1 MSAPTI
7 QPSNPSGGASLAP
20 DAGSAGDNSTI
31 NPTETRV
38 QQQAAAA
45 QAAQQASAAYAK
57 RGRDVREYTDA
68 LVDYHGL
75 PDEFRSTEAPD
86 MTMLNRRGSEISSL
100 RSPKGVDL
108 AANARSAETQR
119 FADWE
124 RDQLFEG
131 DKLHRARDY
140 LYYQRERANAGVT
153 SYFSGERT
161 GNYERDLVDVQQAY
175 NEARNEGRDFVWEG
189 KIADADDLAFA
200 YSLGM
205 INLGAN
211 ESTKE
216 AMYKAYAKDPLKIGR
231 AGVLADPNSA
241 ESKELLE
248 NEYQEYLKFRDTP
261 LTFENKV
268 YMPRVASGRIA
279 ADAAQNAAR
288 VEYNAAQNADLA
300 GRIAMANSM
309 GISLDTLSKLDTSYR
324 ERAAAEAPFSPQ
336 TIDISGI
343 DANTKHA
350 LMVDLG
356 LKTFDE
362 LDAVIESRNNQ
373 IIEAYNAG
381 YSSPEAMQAAEKAA
395 WTAYQNR
402 SAAEQT
408 NPVLRDYA
416 KALENA
422 ASLEGNG
429 VYDELGQPQ
438 GLVFPNSISSLN
450 LTTGNVREKIYGSLL
465 DSIQSG
471 YGVDRDVAEVLLERE
486 ISGDKSLGSEFS
498 RWGKLINDRAAG
510 NDVMSNYL
518 DSEGN
523 VIPPAPVTPDGGFTA
538 LNAITAVAGV
548 GGVLANVGKSILP
561 NIIGS
566 AGTAAKSAGKNAA
579 LIAASYPLLG
589 VTSSIGS
596 QHTGDVFKPVEEF
609 ESMSRVK
616 SDTGN
621 VAFDKILDFGKGS
634 VASVPEAGVAFV
646 NALVG
651 STVLGSAV
659 FQDIAET
666 TRNLMTGNLQSPIET
681 RNTISTLT
689 TGIKGLGESTAIA
702 VYQGIDNP
710 AYMLGNI
717 LGFGKTYS
725 TLGKGVTKGVSL
737 TKRLT
742 GSEVAAAV
750 VSERNIASTN
760 ELKTMAAYGG
770 MIDDRYLTGGA
781 RYDTS
786 SRVSIKILPDV
797 SVNVRDNLGTRFTIN
812 SNLFQDDFGRNRR
825 TVFGH
830 SEEMIKTPEGY
841 VFDISR
847 GSSEFKEFA
856 DSSGNER
863 GMFGVPVWGN
873 SFTVLSWL
881 EAGSD
886 KYQRFTRDILNAAI
900 PGTGHLVSQPST
912 IKIWETSARKYLPGF
927 TTEAYGMY
935 ASGQKVKRGGYI
947 DDSIPPG
954 KLYSTFTPK
963 QAGAA
968 FRGISENEMWFTTQ
982 DGSNPVFRYRQYVG
996 KTPTGHAIY
1005 RVSDTKKNALE
1016 IRGENIR
1023 SNIDLVFNPSQR
1035 GNREADVQSKFLP
1048 RDLVSA
1054 LGMDAAFRL
1063 AELTSGARLQ
1073 DVSAHGRD
1081 HVYRVRD
1088 NALLLRKLQPDKYGD
1103 LNPVVLELAA
1113 IMHDAGKNTS
1123 HESNPVGHGEAVGFA
1138 IRGNIP
1144 LDARAYLKPE
1154 AIPEFE
1160 RILGAE
1166 GLTEYN
1172 RVINA
1177 YNSLSKGERKQLADA
1192 ISQHT
1197 TNLRG
1202 AKGQI
1207 HRISAN
1213 RYGKLVS
1220 DADRID
1226 LVRFSKN
1233 PDAFMPKAHKMFA
1246 GEDVVREVFRVN
1258 YGRGTGRSGYP
1269 HEERPV
1275 FPPEPKSSKEKRYRG
1290 SPSPVSYAGAYLGHA
1305 TPKAYGY
1312 DAQNTA
1318 PGEYTPG
1325 TLTTD
1330 PSGYAPRNTGKLR
1343 SYTQDPAPLPR
1354 GYTPQNIQTA
1364 RNYTAPPNNVSRGY
1378 DSQITDV
1385 QRTYI
1390 APPVDITRGYT
1401 PQNIQTIRNY
1411 TPPPNNVSRGYTPT
1425 GSTQIRQLPPQFTKI
1440 PWKKEN
1446 IRKRKRRYD
1455 VILPQNMDHLSV
1467 LDPLQAINPKKTS
1480 YMTNKRTPAAKGLM
1494 FEYGGQIHLVPPKW
1508 ADPLSLKR
1516 DKAVKK
1522 RLNAQSRKTRSRK
1535 KRR

>member
-1 MSAPTI
+1 
-7 QPSNPSGGASLAP
+7 
-20 DAGSAGDNSTI
+20 
-31 NPTETRV
+31 
-38 QQQAAAA
+38 
-45 QAAQQASAAYAK
+45 
-57 RGRDVREYTDA
+57 
-68 LVDYHGL
+68 
-75 PDEFRSTEAPD
+75 
-86 MTMLNRRGSEISSL
+86 
-100 RSPKGVDL
+100 
-108 AANARSAETQR
+108 
-119 FADWE
+119 
-124 RDQLFEG
+124 
-131 DKLHRARDY
+131 
-140 LYYQRERANAGVT
+140 
-153 SYFSGERT
+153 
-161 GNYERDLVDVQQAY
+161 
-175 NEARNEGRDFVWEG
+175 
-189 KIADADDLAFA
+189 
-200 YSLGM
+200 
-205 INLGAN
+205 
-211 ESTKE
+211 
-216 AMYKAYAKDPLKIGR
+216 
-231 AGVLADPNSA
+231 
-241 ESKELLE
+241 
-248 NEYQEYLKFRDTP
+248 
-261 LTFENKV
+261 
-268 YMPRVASGRIA
+268 
-279 ADAAQNAAR
+279 
-288 VEYNAAQNADLA
+288 
-300 GRIAMANSM
+300 
-309 GISLDTLSKLDTSYR
+309 
-324 ERAAAEAPFSPQ
+324 
-336 TIDISGI
+336 
-343 DANTKHA
+343 
-350 LMVDLG
+350 
-356 LKTFDE
+356 
-362 LDAVIESRNNQ
+362 
-373 IIEAYNAG
+373 
-381 YSSPEAMQAAEKAA
+381 
-395 WTAYQNR
+395 
-402 SAAEQT
+402 
-408 NPVLRDYA
+408 
-416 KALENA
+416 
-422 ASLEGNG
+422 
-429 VYDELGQPQ
+429 
-438 GLVFPNSISSLN
+438 
-450 LTTGNVREKIYGSLL
+450 
-465 DSIQSG
+465 
-471 YGVDRDVAEVLLERE
+471 
-486 ISGDKSLGSEFS
+486 
-498 RWGKLINDRAAG
+498 
-510 NDVMSNYL
+510 
-518 DSEGN
+518 
-523 VIPPAPVTPDGGFTA
+523 
-538 LNAITAVAGV
+538 
-548 GGVLANVGKSILP
+548 
-561 NIIGS
+561 
-566 AGTAAKSAGKNAA
+566 
-579 LIAASYPLLG
+579 
-589 VTSSIGS
+589 
-596 QHTGDVFKPVEEF
+596 
-609 ESMSRVK
+609 
-616 SDTGN
+616 
-621 VAFDKILDFGKGS
+621 
-634 VASVPEAGVAFV
+634 
-646 NALVG
+646 
-651 STVLGSAV
+651 
-659 FQDIAET
+659 
-666 TRNLMTGNLQSPIET
+666 
-681 RNTISTLT
+681 
-689 TGIKGLGESTAIA
+689 
-702 VYQGIDNP
+702 
-710 AYMLGNI
+710 
-717 LGFGKTYS
+717 
-725 TLGKGVTKGVSL
+725 
-737 TKRLT
+737 
-742 GSEVAAAV
+742 
-750 VSERNIASTN
+750 
-760 ELKTMAAYGG
+760 MAAYGG

-786 SRVSIKILPDV
+786 SRVSISVLPDV

-812 SNLFQDDFGRNRR
+812 SNLFQEGFGGNRR

-881 EAGSD
+881 ENGSD

-935 ASGQKVKRGGYI
+935 ASGQKVKRGGYA

-963 QAGAA
+963 QAGGAL
-968 FRGISENEMWFTTQ
+968 REISENEMWFTTQ

-1144 LDARAYLKPE
+1144 LDARVYLKPE

-1246 GEDVVREVFRVN
+1246 GADVVREVFRVN

-1269 HEERPV
+1269 HEDRSV
-1275 FPPEPKSSKEKRYRG
+1275 FPPEPKSSKEKKNRD
-1290 SPSPVSYAGAYLGHA
+1290 SPSSVSYTGAYLGQA

>member
-45 QAAQQASAAYAK
+45 QAAQQASIAYAK
-57 RGRDVREYTDA
+57 RENELGDA
-68 LVDYHGL
+68 AEERKKRVDEKGL
-75 PDEFRSTEAPD
+75 RSWGARAEGAVDAPD
-86 MTMLNRRGSEISSL
+86 REMIERGTTQIRSLNTNNRGKTNL
-100 RSPKGVDL
+100 GDL
-108 AANARSAETQR
+108 ARSAESKK
-119 FADWE
+119 FAAWDIAE
-124 RDQLFEG
+124 Q
-131 DKLHRARDY
+131 KRAY
-140 LYYQRERANAGVT
+140 EEEQSYQDALWMRSV
-153 SYFSGERT
+153 
-161 GNYERDLVDVQQAY
+161 
-175 NEARNEGRDFVWEG
+175 ARR
-189 KIADADDLAFA
+189 
-200 YSLGM
+200 
-205 INLGAN
+205 
-211 ESTKE
+211 
-216 AMYKAYAKDPLKIGR
+216 
-231 AGVLADPNSA
+231 
-241 ESKELLE
+241 
-248 NEYQEYLKFRDTP
+248 
-261 LTFENKV
+261 
-268 YMPRVASGRIA
+268 
-279 ADAAQNAAR
+279 
-288 VEYNAAQNADLA
+288 
-300 GRIAMANSM
+300 
-309 GISLDTLSKLDTSYR
+309 
-324 ERAAAEAPFSPQ
+324 AAEAGEAQ
-336 TIDISGI
+336 RQALEQRQARDTWIT
-343 DANTKHA
+343 NKHA
-350 LMVDLG
+350 LMVSMG
-356 LKTFDE
+356 LKSFDE
-362 LDAVIESRNNQ
+362 LDQEINDFKTYQANQ
-373 IIEAYNAG
+373 PTFE
-381 YSSPEAMQAAEKAA
+381 
-395 WTAYQNR
+395 
-402 SAAEQT
+402 EQT
-408 NPVLRDYA
+408 KSDLQPNEVVRAGVVTVATPSIDLKNIKSAPVPKSGTYTFF
-416 KALENA
+416 
-422 ASLEGNG
+422 
-429 VYDELGQPQ
+429 VPDELKPQ

-609 ESMSRVK
+609 ESMTRVK
-616 SDTGN
+616 SETGN
-621 VAFDKILDFGKGS
+621 IAFDKILDFGKGA

-666 TRNLMTGNLQSPIET
+666 TRNLITGNLQNPIET

-725 TLGKGVTKGVSL
+725 AIGKGVSKGVSI
-737 TKRLT
+737 TKSLT

-786 SRVSIKILPDV
+786 SRVSISVLPDV

-812 SNLFQDDFGRNRR
+812 SNLFQEGFGGNRR

-881 EAGSD
+881 ENGSD

-935 ASGQKVKRGGYI
+935 ASGQKVKRGGYA

-963 QAGAA
+963 QAGGAL
-968 FRGISENEMWFTTQ
+968 REISENEMWFTTQ

-1103 LNPVVLELAA
+1103 LNPVILELAA

-1144 LDARAYLKPE
+1144 LDARVYLKPE

-1246 GEDVVREVFRVN
+1246 GADVVREVFRVN

-1269 HEERPV
+1269 HEDRSV
-1275 FPPEPKSSKEKRYRG
+1275 FPPEPKSSKEKKNRD
-1290 SPSPVSYAGAYLGHA
+1290 SPSSVSYTGAYLGQA

>member
-45 QAAQQASAAYAK
+45 QAAQQASVAYAK
-57 RGRDVREYTDA
+57 REKQIDDA
-68 LVDYHGL
+68 AEERKKRVDESGL
-75 PDEFRSTEAPD
+75 RGWGARAEGAVDAPD
-86 MTMLNRRGSEISSL
+86 REMIERGTTQIRSLNTNTRGKTNL
-100 RSPKGVDL
+100 GDL
-108 AANARSAETQR
+108 ARAEESKK
-119 FADWE
+119 FAAWDVAE
-124 RDQLFEG
+124 Q
-131 DKLHRARDY
+131 KRAY
-140 LYYQRERANAGVT
+140 EEELSLEEAKWNYAAFMMAQREGAAQAERLAATRA
-153 SYFSGERT
+153 
-161 GNYERDLVDVQQAY
+161 Q
-175 NEARNEGRDFVWEG
+175 
-189 KIADADDLAFA
+189 
-200 YSLGM
+200 
-205 INLGAN
+205 
-211 ESTKE
+211 
-216 AMYKAYAKDPLKIGR
+216 
-231 AGVLADPNSA
+231 
-241 ESKELLE
+241 
-248 NEYQEYLKFRDTP
+248 NEYI
-261 LTFENKV
+261 ENKHKLMV
-268 YMPRVASGRIA
+268 DMGFKTFDELDQAVLDYKNYQASQPLFGP
-279 ADAAQNAAR
+279 
-288 VEYNAAQNADLA
+288 
-300 GRIAMANSM
+300 
-309 GISLDTLSKLDTSYR
+309 
-324 ERAAAEAPFSPQ
+324 APPK
-336 TIDISGI
+336 TIDISSM
-343 DANTKHA
+343 DVNAKHA

-362 LDAVIESRNNQ
+362 LDTAIKTYNDTA
-373 IIEAYNAG
+373 IKAYNAG
-381 YSSPEAMQAAEKAA
+381 YNSPAEMQAAEKAA
-395 WTAYQNR
+395 WTAYQNLPA
-402 SAAEQT
+402 SQQT

-416 KALENA
+416 A
-422 ASLEGNG
+422 ALEGNG
-429 VYDELGQPQ
+429 VYDELGKPQ

-579 LIAASYPLLG
+579 LIAASYPIIG

-659 FQDIAET
+659 FQDIAGT
-666 TRNLMTGNLQSPIET
+666 TRNLMTGNLQNPIET

-725 TLGKGVTKGVSL
+725 AIGKGVSKGVSI
-737 TKRLT
+737 TKSLT

-786 SRVSIKILPDV
+786 SRVSISVLPDV

-812 SNLFQDDFGRNRR
+812 SNLFQEGFGGNRR

-881 EAGSD
+881 ENGSD

-935 ASGQKVKRGGYI
+935 ASGQKVKRGGYA

-963 QAGAA
+963 QAGGAL
-968 FRGISENEMWFTTQ
+968 REISENEMWFTTQ

-1246 GEDVVREVFRVN
+1246 GADVVREVFRVN

-1269 HEERPV
+1269 HEDRSV
-1275 FPPEPKSSKEKRYRG
+1275 FPPEPKSSKEKKNRD
-1290 SPSPVSYAGAYLGHA
+1290 SPSSVSYTGAYLGQA

>member
-7 QPSNPSGGASLAP
+7 QPSDPAGGASLAP
-20 DAGSAGDNSTI
+20 DAGFAGENSTI
-31 NPTETRV
+31 NPTEARV

-45 QAAQQASAAYAK
+45 VAAQQASAAMAK
-57 RGRDVREYTDA
+57 REKQIDEAAEERKQRVEESRLGGWGARAEGAIDAPEREMIERGTTQI
-68 LVDYHGL
+68 
-75 PDEFRSTEAPD
+75 RS
-86 MTMLNRRGSEISSL
+86 LNANTRGTNL
-100 RSPKGVDL
+100 GDL
-108 AANARSAETQR
+108 ARSAESKKFLSWDAAEQ
-119 FADWE
+119 
-124 RDQLFEG
+124 
-131 DKLHRARDY
+131 KRAY
-140 LYYQRERANAGVT
+140 EEELSLEEAKWNYAAFMMAQREGAAQAERLAATRAQNE
-153 SYFSGERT
+153 FIE
-161 GNYERDLVDVQQAY
+161 NKHKLMVDMGFKTFDELDQAVL
-175 NEARNEGRDFVWEG
+175 DF
-189 KIADADDLAFA
+189 K
-200 YSLGM
+200 
-205 INLGAN
+205 
-211 ESTKE
+211 
-216 AMYKAYAKDPLKIGR
+216 
-231 AGVLADPNSA
+231 
-241 ESKELLE
+241 
-248 NEYQEYLKFRDTP
+248 EYQASQP
-261 LTFENKV
+261 LFG
-268 YMPRVASGRIA
+268 P
-279 ADAAQNAAR
+279 
-288 VEYNAAQNADLA
+288 
-300 GRIAMANSM
+300 
-309 GISLDTLSKLDTSYR
+309 
-324 ERAAAEAPFSPQ
+324 APPK
-336 TIDISGI
+336 TIDISGM
-343 DANTKHA
+343 DVNTKHA

-362 LDAVIESRNNQ
+362 LDKAVNTYNNTA
-373 IIEAYNAG
+373 IKAYEAG
-381 YSSPEAMQAAEKAA
+381 YNSPAEMQAAERAD
-395 WTAYQNR
+395 WIAYQNR

-416 KALENA
+416 A
-422 ASLEGNG
+422 ALEGNG
-429 VYDELGQPQ
+429 VYDELGKPQ
-438 GLVFPNSISSLN
+438 GFVFPNSISSLN
-450 LTTGNVREKIYGSLL
+450 LTTGNVRGRIYGSLL
-465 DSIQSG
+465 DSIQAT

-486 ISGDKSLGSEFS
+486 ISGDKSPGSEFS
-498 RWGKLINDRAAG
+498 RWGKLINDRASG
-510 NDVMSNYL
+510 KDVMSNYL

-538 LNAITAVAGV
+538 LNAILAVGGV
-548 GGVLANVGKSILP
+548 GGVLANAGKSILP
-561 NIIGS
+561 NLIGGV
-566 AGTAAKSAGKNAA
+566 GTAAKSAGKNAA
-579 LIAASYPLLG
+579 MLAASYPIIG

-596 QHTGDVFKPVEEF
+596 QYTGDLFEPVEEF
-609 ESMSRVK
+609 GKVSRVK

-621 VAFDKILDFGKGS
+621 IAFDKILDFSKGA
-634 VASVPEAGVAFV
+634 VASVPEGGVAFV

-651 STVLGSAV
+651 STVMGSAV

-666 TRNLMTGNLQSPIET
+666 TRHLMTGNLQNSIET

-689 TGIKGLGESTAIA
+689 KGVKGLGESTAIA

-725 TLGKGVTKGVSL
+725 AIGKGVSKGVSI
-737 TKRLT
+737 TKSLT

-750 VSERNIASTN
+750 VS

-786 SRVSIKILPDV
+786 SRVSISVLPDV

-812 SNLFQDDFGRNRR
+812 SNLFQEGFGGNRR

-856 DSSGNER
+856 DSPGNER
-863 GMFGVPVWGN
+863 GMFGVPVSGN

-881 EAGSD
+881 ENGSD

-927 TTEAYGMY
+927 ATEAYRLY
-935 ASGQKVKRGGYI
+935 AKGQKVKRGGYA

-963 QAGAA
+963 QAGGAL
-968 FRGISENEMWFTTQ
+968 REISENEMWFTTQ

-1246 GEDVVREVFRVN
+1246 GADVVREVFRVN

-1269 HEERPV
+1269 HEDRSV
-1275 FPPEPKSSKEKRYRG
+1275 FPPEPKSSKEKKNRD
-1290 SPSPVSYAGAYLGHA
+1290 SPSSVSYTGAYLGQA
-1305 TPKAYGY
+1305 TPKAYGAA
-1312 DAQNTA
+1312 AQNTA
-1318 PGEYTPG
+1318 QGGYTPG
-1325 TLTTD
+1325 TVNTD

-1343 SYTQDPAPLPR
+1343 SYTQVPAPLPR
-1354 GYTPQNIQTA
+1354 RYTPQSSQIF
-1364 RNYTAPPNNVSRGY
+1364 RGYTIPPNNDVRGY

-1385 QRTYI
+1385 ERIYI
-1390 APPVDITRGYT
+1390 QSPIPITRGYT
-1401 PQNIQTIRNY
+1401 PQTTRTDKNY
-1411 TPPPNNVSRGYTPT
+1411 TVPPINVSRGYKPPYTTIHNPPIVPRKKQLR
-1425 GSTQIRQLPPQFTKI
+1425 GYRRIRV
-1440 PWKKEN
+1440 EN
-1446 IRKRKRRYD
+1446 IE
-1455 VILPQNMDHLSV
+1455 HLSI
-1467 LDPLQAINPKKTS
+1467 LDPFEALNLGSI
-1480 YMTNKRTPAAKGLM
+1480 TN
-1494 FEYGGQIHLVPPKW
+1494 
-1508 ADPLSLKR
+1508 
-1516 DKAVKK
+1516 
-1522 RLNAQSRKTRSRK
+1522 RSRK
-1535 KRR
+1535 KAQPKTTYYEYGGGYHVEPPRADYLGLVMSKQKSKSRKPAAKKRRRT

>member
-57 RGRDVREYTDA
+57 REKQIDDA
-68 LVDYHGL
+68 AEERKKRVDESGL
-75 PDEFRSTEAPD
+75 RGWGARAEGAVDAPD
-86 MTMLNRRGSEISSL
+86 REMIERGTTQIRSLNTNTRGKTNL
-100 RSPKGVDL
+100 GDL
-108 AANARSAETQR
+108 ARAEESKK
-119 FADWE
+119 FAAWDVTE
-124 RDQLFEG
+124 Q
-131 DKLHRARDY
+131 KRAY
-140 LYYQRERANAGVT
+140 EEELSLEEAKWNYAAFMMAQREGAAQA
-153 SYFSGERT
+153 ER
-161 GNYERDLVDVQQAY
+161 
-175 NEARNEGRDFVWEG
+175 
-189 KIADADDLAFA
+189 LAT
-200 YSLGM
+200 
-205 INLGAN
+205 
-211 ESTKE
+211 TK
-216 AMYKAYAKDPLKIGR
+216 AQ
-231 AGVLADPNSA
+231 
-241 ESKELLE
+241 
-248 NEYQEYLKFRDTP
+248 NEYI
-261 LTFENKV
+261 ENKHKLMV
-268 YMPRVASGRIA
+268 DMGFKTFDELDQAVQDFKEYQASQPLFGP
-279 ADAAQNAAR
+279 
-288 VEYNAAQNADLA
+288 
-300 GRIAMANSM
+300 
-309 GISLDTLSKLDTSYR
+309 
-324 ERAAAEAPFSPQ
+324 APPK
-336 TIDISGI
+336 TIDISSM
-343 DANTKHA
+343 DVNAKHA

-356 LKTFDE
+356 LKSFDE
-362 LDAVIESRNNQ
+362 LDKALNTYNNTA
-373 IIEAYNAG
+373 IKAYEAG
-381 YSSPEAMQAAEKAA
+381 YNSPAEMQAAERAD
-395 WTAYQNR
+395 WIAYQNLPT
-402 SAAEQT
+402 SQQT

-416 KALENA
+416 A
-422 ASLEGNG
+422 ALEGNG

-450 LTTGNVREKIYGSLL
+450 LTTGSVRERIYGSLL

-498 RWGKLINDRAAG
+498 RWGKLISDRAAG

-523 VIPPAPVTPDGGFTA
+523 VIPPAPVVPDGGFTA
-538 LNAITAVAGV
+538 LNAITVVAGV
-548 GGVLANVGKSILP
+548 GGVLANAGKSILP

-579 LIAASYPLLG
+579 MLAASYPIIG

-596 QHTGDVFKPVEEF
+596 QYTGDLFEPVEEF
-609 ESMSRVK
+609 GKVSRVK

-621 VAFDKILDFGKGS
+621 IAFDKILDFSKGS

-666 TRNLMTGNLQSPIET
+666 TRNLMTGNLQNPIET

-725 TLGKGVTKGVSL
+725 AIGKGVSKGVSI
-737 TKRLT
+737 TKSLT

-786 SRVSIKILPDV
+786 SRVSISVLPDV

-812 SNLFQDDFGRNRR
+812 SNLFQEGFGGNRR

-881 EAGSD
+881 ENGSD

-935 ASGQKVKRGGYI
+935 ASGQKVKRGGYA
-947 DDSIPPG
+947 DDSLPPG

-963 QAGAA
+963 QAGGAL
-968 FRGISENEMWFTTQ
+968 REISENEMWFTTQ

-1123 HESNPVGHGEAVGFA
+1123 HESTPVGHGEAVGFA

-1246 GEDVVREVFRVN
+1246 GADVVREVFRVN

-1269 HEERPV
+1269 HEDRSV
-1275 FPPEPKSSKEKRYRG
+1275 FPPEPKSSKEKRYRV
-1290 SPSPVSYAGAYLGHA
+1290 SPSSVSYTGAYLGQA
-1305 TPKAYGY
+1305 TPKAYGAA
-1312 DAQNTA
+1312 AQNTVQ
-1318 PGEYTPG
+1318 GGYTPG
-1325 TLTTD
+1325 TVNTD

-1343 SYTQDPAPLPR
+1343 SYTQDPAPIPR

-1390 APPVDITRGYT
+1390 RPPVPITRGYT
-1401 PQNIQTIRNY
+1401 PQTTRTDKNY
-1411 TPPPNNVSRGYTPT
+1411 TVPPINVSRGYTQT
-1425 GSTQIRQLPPQFTKI
+1425 GSTHIRQLPPQFTNI

>member
-57 RGRDVREYTDA
+57 RERDVREYTDA

-75 PDEFRSTEAPD
+75 PDEFGSTEAPD
-86 MTMLNRRGSEISSL
+86 MTMVNRRGSEISSL
-100 RSPKGVDL
+100 RSPKGADL
-108 AANARSAETQR
+108 AANARDAETQR

-140 LYYQRERANAGVT
+140 LYYQRERAAANT
-153 SYFSGERT
+153 TKYFNFGLGIIE
-161 GNYERDLVDVQQAY
+161 NDLLDVQQAY
-175 NEARNEGRDFVWEG
+175 NEARLNGREFSWDG
-189 KIADADDLAFA
+189 KTYSVDELANLE
-200 YSLGM
+200 SSGM
-205 INLGAN
+205 PDRRSSQWMKESRLAN
-211 ESTKE
+211 PTG
-216 AMYKAYAKDPLKIGR
+216 GR
-231 AGVLADPNSA
+231 AGILLDPNSA
-241 ESKELLE
+241 ESRQKLE
-248 NEYQEYLKFRDTP
+248 AEYQDYLEFRNTP

-268 YMPRVASGRIA
+268 YMPRVAPERVA
-279 ADAAQNAAR
+279 MDAAKNAAR
-288 VEYNAAQNADLA
+288 VEYNAAQSEYVANLHNFMVNTGYKSFEDL
-300 GRIAMANSM
+300 GRDIAEFKIHQASQPTFT
-309 GISLDTLSKLDTSYR
+309 DQVR
-324 ERAAAEAPFSPQ
+324 AAERADW
-336 TIDISGI
+336 I
-343 DANTKHA
+343 
-350 LMVDLG
+350 
-356 LKTFDE
+356 
-362 LDAVIESRNNQ
+362 
-373 IIEAYNAG
+373 
-381 YSSPEAMQAAEKAA
+381 
-395 WTAYQNR
+395 AYQNLPT
-402 SAAEQT
+402 SQQT

-450 LTTGNVREKIYGSLL
+450 LTTGSVRERIYGSLL

-498 RWGKLINDRAAG
+498 RWGKLISDRAAG

-523 VIPPAPVTPDGGFTA
+523 VIPPAPVVPDGGFTA

-548 GGVLANVGKSILP
+548 GGVLANAGKSILP

-566 AGTAAKSAGKNAA
+566 AGTAAKSAGKDAA

-609 ESMSRVK
+609 ESMTRVK

-621 VAFDKILDFGKGS
+621 IAFDKILDFGKGS

-725 TLGKGVTKGVSL
+725 AIGKGVSKGVSI
-737 TKRLT
+737 TKSLT

-786 SRVSIKILPDV
+786 SRVSISVLPDV

-812 SNLFQDDFGRNRR
+812 SNLFQEGFGGNRR

-881 EAGSD
+881 ENGSD

-935 ASGQKVKRGGYI
+935 ASGQKVKRGGYA

-963 QAGAA
+963 QAGGAL
-968 FRGISENEMWFTTQ
+968 REISENEMWFTTQ

-1138 IRGNIP
+1138 IRGDIP

-1233 PDAFMPKAHKMFA
+1233 PDEFMPKAHKMFA

-1258 YGRGTGRSGYP
+1258 YGRSMERSRYP

-1275 FPPEPKSSKEKRYRG
+1275 FPPEPKSSKEKRYRV

-1390 APPVDITRGYT
+1390 APPVPITRGYT

-1411 TPPPNNVSRGYTPT
+1411 TAPPNNVSRGYTQT
-1425 GSTQIRQLPPQFTKI
+1425 GSTHIRQLPPQFTNI

>member
-20 DAGSAGDNSTI
+20 EAGSAGDNSTI
-31 NPTETRV
+31 NPTEARV

-45 QAAQQASAAYAK
+45 VAAQQASVAYAK

-75 PDEFRSTEAPD
+75 PDEFRSTAAPE

-100 RSPKGVDL
+100 RSPNGVDL

-140 LYYQRERANAGVT
+140 LYYKKAAADAGLT
-153 SYFSGERT
+153 RYFSGRA
-161 GNYERDLVDVQQAY
+161 GDYEKDLIDVQRAY

-189 KIADADDLAFA
+189 DVADPEQLAKA
-200 YSLGM
+200 YSTNM
-205 INLGAN
+205 MNLGADRD
-211 ESTKE
+211 TKQMLYE
-216 AMYKAYAKDPLKIGR
+216 NYVSSPLNIGR
-231 AGVLADPNSA
+231 VGVLTDPNSA
-241 ESKELLE
+241 ASRQLLE
-248 NEYQEYLKFRDTP
+248 AEYQKYLEFRDTP
-261 LTFENKV
+261 LTLENKV
-268 YMPRVASGRIA
+268 YMPQVSIARIN
-279 ADAAQNAAR
+279 ADAANSAAR
-288 VEYNAAQNADLA
+288 SAYNTAQSAYVQN
-300 GRIAMANSM
+300 
-309 GISLDTLSKLDTSYR
+309 
-324 ERAAAEAPFSPQ
+324 Q
-336 TIDISGI
+336 V
-343 DANTKHA
+343 A
-350 LMVDLG
+350 LMKDMG
-356 LKTFDE
+356 FTSADE
-362 LDAVIESRNNQ
+362 LNRAVSDYK
-373 IIEAYNAG
+373 AYQA
-381 YSSPEAMQAAEKAA
+381 SQPTFTDQVRAAEKAA

-450 LTTGNVREKIYGSLL
+450 LTTGSVREKIYGSLL

-523 VIPPAPVTPDGGFTA
+523 VIPPAPVVPDGGFTA

-548 GGVLANVGKSILP
+548 GGVLANAGKSILP
-561 NIIGS
+561 NLIGG

-596 QHTGDVFKPVEEF
+596 QHTEDVFKPVEEF

-621 VAFDKILDFGKGS
+621 IAFDKILDFGKGS

-659 FQDIAET
+659 FQDIAGT

-725 TLGKGVTKGVSL
+725 AIGKGVSKGVSI
-737 TKRLT
+737 TKSLT

-750 VSERNIASTN
+750 VSERNIAAIN

-812 SNLFQDDFGRNRR
+812 SNLFQEGFGGDRR

-881 EAGSD
+881 ENGSD

-935 ASGQKVKRGGYI
+935 ASGQKVKRGGYA

-963 QAGAA
+963 QAGGAL
-968 FRGISENEMWFTTQ
+968 REISENEMWFTTQ

-1103 LNPVVLELAA
+1103 LNPVILELAA

-1144 LDARAYLKPE
+1144 LDARVYLKPE

-1246 GEDVVREVFRVN
+1246 REDVVREVFRVN

-1269 HEERPV
+1269 HEDRSV
-1275 FPPEPKSSKEKRYRG
+1275 FPPEPKSSKEKKNRD
-1290 SPSPVSYAGAYLGHA
+1290 SPSSVSYTGAYLGQA
-1305 TPKAYGY
+1305 TPKAYGAA
-1312 DAQNTA
+1312 AQNTA
-1318 PGEYTPG
+1318 QGGYTPG
-1325 TLTTD
+1325 TVNTD

-1343 SYTQDPAPLPR
+1343 SYTQDPVPITRGYAPQNIQTARNYTASPNNISRGYNSQITDVQRTYIQPPVPITR

-1378 DSQITDV
+1378 
-1385 QRTYI
+1385 
-1390 APPVDITRGYT
+1390 
-1401 PQNIQTIRNY
+1401 
-1411 TPPPNNVSRGYTPT
+1411 TPT
-1425 GSTQIRQLPPQFTKI
+1425 GSTQIRQLPPQFTNI

-1522 RLNAQSRKTRSRK
+1522 RFNAQSRKTRSRK
-1535 KRR
+1535 KRG

>member
-20 DAGSAGDNSTI
+20 EAGSAGDNSTI
-31 NPTETRV
+31 NPTEARV

-45 QAAQQASAAYAK
+45 VAAQQASAAYAK
-57 RGRDVREYTDA
+57 REKQIDDA
-68 LVDYHGL
+68 AEERKKRVDESGL
-75 PDEFRSTEAPD
+75 RGWGARAEGAVDAPD
-86 MTMLNRRGSEISSL
+86 REMIERGTTQIRSLNTNTRGKTNL
-100 RSPKGVDL
+100 GDL
-108 AANARSAETQR
+108 ARAEESKK
-119 FADWE
+119 FAAWDVTE
-124 RDQLFEG
+124 Q
-131 DKLHRARDY
+131 KRAY
-140 LYYQRERANAGVT
+140 EEELSLEEAKWNYAAFMMAQREGAAQA
-153 SYFSGERT
+153 ER
-161 GNYERDLVDVQQAY
+161 
-175 NEARNEGRDFVWEG
+175 
-189 KIADADDLAFA
+189 LAT
-200 YSLGM
+200 
-205 INLGAN
+205 
-211 ESTKE
+211 TK
-216 AMYKAYAKDPLKIGR
+216 AQ
-231 AGVLADPNSA
+231 
-241 ESKELLE
+241 
-248 NEYQEYLKFRDTP
+248 NEYI
-261 LTFENKV
+261 ENKHKLMV
-268 YMPRVASGRIA
+268 DMGFKTFDELDQAVQDFKEYQASQPLFGP
-279 ADAAQNAAR
+279 
-288 VEYNAAQNADLA
+288 
-300 GRIAMANSM
+300 
-309 GISLDTLSKLDTSYR
+309 
-324 ERAAAEAPFSPQ
+324 APPK
-336 TIDISGI
+336 TIDISSM
-343 DANTKHA
+343 DVNAKHA

-362 LDAVIESRNNQ
+362 LDTAIKTYNDTA
-373 IIEAYNAG
+373 IKAYNAG
-381 YSSPEAMQAAEKAA
+381 YNSPAEMQAAEKAA

-450 LTTGNVREKIYGSLL
+450 LTTGSVRERIYGSLL

-498 RWGKLINDRAAG
+498 RWGKLISDRAAG

-523 VIPPAPVTPDGGFTA
+523 VIPPAPVVPDGGFTA

-548 GGVLANVGKSILP
+548 GGVLANAGKSILP

-566 AGTAAKSAGKNAA
+566 AGTAAKSAGKDAA

-609 ESMSRVK
+609 ESMTRVK

-621 VAFDKILDFGKGS
+621 IAFDKILDFGKGS

-725 TLGKGVTKGVSL
+725 AIGKGVSKGVSI
-737 TKRLT
+737 TKSLT

-786 SRVSIKILPDV
+786 SRVSISVLPDV

-812 SNLFQDDFGRNRR
+812 SNLFQEGFGGNRR

-881 EAGSD
+881 ENGSD

-935 ASGQKVKRGGYI
+935 ASGQKVKRGGYA

-963 QAGAA
+963 QAGGAL
-968 FRGISENEMWFTTQ
+968 REISENEMWFTTQ

-1138 IRGNIP
+1138 IRGDIP

-1233 PDAFMPKAHKMFA
+1233 PDEFMPKAHKMFA

-1258 YGRGTGRSGYP
+1258 YGRSMERSRYP

-1275 FPPEPKSSKEKRYRG
+1275 FPPEPKSSKEKRYRV

-1390 APPVDITRGYT
+1390 APPVPITRGYT

-1411 TPPPNNVSRGYTPT
+1411 TAPPNNVSRGYTQT
-1425 GSTQIRQLPPQFTKI
+1425 GSTHIRQLPPQFTNI

>member
-45 QAAQQASAAYAK
+45 QAAQQASVAYAK
-57 RGRDVREYTDA
+57 RERDVREYTDA

-75 PDEFRSTEAPD
+75 PDEFRSIEAPD
-86 MTMLNRRGSEISSL
+86 MTMVNRRGSEISSL

-119 FADWE
+119 FTDWE

-140 LYYQRERANAGVT
+140 LYYKKAAADAGLT
-153 SYFSGERT
+153 RYFSGRA
-161 GNYERDLVDVQQAY
+161 GDYEKDLIDVQRAY

-189 KIADADDLAFA
+189 DVADPEQLAKA
-200 YSLGM
+200 YSTNM
-205 INLGAN
+205 MNLAADRD
-211 ESTKE
+211 TKQMLYE
-216 AMYKAYAKDPLKIGR
+216 NYVSSPLNIGR
-231 AGVLADPNSA
+231 VGVLTDPNSA
-241 ESKELLE
+241 ASRQLLE
-248 NEYQEYLKFRDTP
+248 AEYQKYLEFRDTP
-261 LTFENKV
+261 LTLENKV
-268 YMPRVASGRIA
+268 YMPQVSIARIN
-279 ADAAQNAAR
+279 ADAANSAAR
-288 VEYNAAQNADLA
+288 SAYNTAQSAYVQN
-300 GRIAMANSM
+300 
-309 GISLDTLSKLDTSYR
+309 
-324 ERAAAEAPFSPQ
+324 Q
-336 TIDISGI
+336 V
-343 DANTKHA
+343 A
-350 LMVDLG
+350 LMKDMG
-356 LKTFDE
+356 FTSADE
-362 LDAVIESRNNQ
+362 LNRAVSDYK
-373 IIEAYNAG
+373 AYQA
-381 YSSPEAMQAAEKAA
+381 SQPTFTDQVRAAEKAA

-450 LTTGNVREKIYGSLL
+450 LTTGSVRERIYGSLL

-523 VIPPAPVTPDGGFTA
+523 VIPPAPVVPDGGFTA

-548 GGVLANVGKSILP
+548 GGVLANAGKSILP

-596 QHTGDVFKPVEEF
+596 QHTEDVFKPVEEF

-621 VAFDKILDFGKGS
+621 IAFDKILDFGKGS

-666 TRNLMTGNLQSPIET
+666 TRNLMTGNLQNPIET

-725 TLGKGVTKGVSL
+725 AIGKGVSKGVSI
-737 TKRLT
+737 TKSLT

-750 VSERNIASTN
+750 VSERNIAAIN

-797 SVNVRDNLGTRFTIN
+797 SVNVRDNLGSRI
-812 SNLFQDDFGRNRR
+812 SIDSILFKNEFGRNRR

-841 VFDISR
+841 AFDISR

-863 GMFGVPVWGN
+863 GMFGVPVSGN

-881 EAGSD
+881 ENGSD

-935 ASGQKVKRGGYI
+935 ASGQKVKRGGYA

-963 QAGAA
+963 QAGGAL
-968 FRGISENEMWFTTQ
+968 REISENEMWFTTQ

-1138 IRGNIP
+1138 IRGDIP

-1246 GEDVVREVFRVN
+1246 GADVVREVFRVN

-1269 HEERPV
+1269 HEDRSV
-1275 FPPEPKSSKEKRYRG
+1275 FPPEPKSSKEKKNRD
-1290 SPSPVSYAGAYLGHA
+1290 SPSSVSYTGAYLGQA

-1312 DAQNTA
+1312 AAQNTA
-1318 PGEYTPG
+1318 PEEYTPG
-1325 TLTTD
+1325 TLNTD

-1343 SYTQDPAPLPR
+1343 AYTQDPVPITRGYAPQNIQTARNYTASPNNVSRGYNSQITDVQRTYIQPPVPITR

-1378 DSQITDV
+1378 
-1385 QRTYI
+1385 
-1390 APPVDITRGYT
+1390 
-1401 PQNIQTIRNY
+1401 
-1411 TPPPNNVSRGYTPT
+1411 TPT
-1425 GSTQIRQLPPQFTKI
+1425 GSTQIRQLPPQFTNI